1 MAGGKGEGIASA
13 RPAGTVAPAG
23 GRAPRKS
30 PGGARRAAEGGSGAA
45 PRKQLDSLSH
55 LQTKSSAFRGVS
67 WSKHKQK
74 WQSCIRIAN
83 RQFFLGR
90 YADECEAARAYD
102 RAAICYYSADQART
116 NFEVSQY
123 EAELGTLKRMDIT
136 LYAATSQQHS
146 RALTSHLRRVAQ
158 AAGKAGN
165 SGGSPGAGG
174 RGGAGRGPPP
184 RKKKPGAG
192 GGAGSPE
199 ITGWASPGAGGASGE
214 GGAGAGGGAVGTGMQ
229 GVGSPS
235 DFLAAAEERLKRLGQ
250 QGAVAAAGAG
260 RGAGGSSPGAAK
272 KAATKARTPK
282 IGATGRSTKV
292 AGSKRA
298 KGASGGGRLAA
309 AATKAAAAA
318 AGAQLNHAAH
328 PAAGGGLP
336 PGIGA
341 LWDPLAQVG
350 IGGGGSGVGA
360 GGALF
365 GAAVKAGVGGGLFPH
380 PGAPPLGGPSAAP
393 SLDDLSD
400 DTHHVD
406 PSEELRNLNSLFS
419 GVMHQTGREQGDLR
433 EKQFDVLAGQDAV
446 LGLQGTAKME
456 LESVLRA
463 EADAL
468 DLRDHLELQ
477 YRHNMQLWESSL
489 LEFASEVAPN
499 GAAPGQ
505 LPPMSR

>member
-174 RGGAGRGPPP
+174 RGGAGPP
-184 RKKKPGAG
+184 
-192 GGAGSPE
+192 S
-199 ITGWASPGAGGASGE
+199 
-214 GGAGAGGGAVGTGMQ
+214 
-229 GVGSPS
+229 
-235 DFLAAAEERLKRLGQ
+235 AEEE
-250 QGAVAAAGAG
+250 
-260 RGAGGSSPGAAK
+260 
-272 KAATKARTPK
+272 
-282 IGATGRSTKV
+282 TG
-292 AGSKRA
+292 
-298 KGASGGGRLAA
+298 GGGRSRQSGDHGLGFAR
-309 AATKAAAAA
+309 
-318 AGAQLNHAAH
+318 
-328 PAAGGGLP
+328 GGRGLR
-336 PGIGA
+336 GGR
-341 LWDPLAQVG
+341 
-350 IGGGGSGVGA
+350 GGGGGGRCGHWNA
-360 GGALF
+360 GRRQP
-365 GAAVKAGVGGGLFPH
+365 V
-380 PGAPPLGGPSAAP
+380 
-393 SLDDLSD
+393 
-400 DTHHVD
+400 
-406 PSEELRNLNSLFS
+406 
-419 GVMHQTGREQGDLR
+419 
-433 EKQFDVLAGQDAV
+433 
-446 LGLQGTAKME
+446 
-456 LESVLRA
+456 
-463 EADAL
+463 
-468 DLRDHLELQ
+468 
-477 YRHNMQLWESSL
+477 
-489 LEFASEVAPN
+489 
-499 GAAPGQ
+499 
-505 LPPMSR
+505 